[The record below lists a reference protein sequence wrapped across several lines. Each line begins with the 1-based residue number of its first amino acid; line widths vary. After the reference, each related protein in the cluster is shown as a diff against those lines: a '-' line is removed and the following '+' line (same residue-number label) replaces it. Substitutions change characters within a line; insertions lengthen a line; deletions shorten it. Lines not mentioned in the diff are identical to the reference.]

1 MKRNALKRVLASTLC
16 ALMVVGLSACGTS
29 SSKKTEQNTNQQTQE
44 QASIQPGVP
53 TNKIHASIKDITV
66 KPLHF
71 YGINVDEMDNGS
83 GFVIEAHAVNQ
94 ENASVNIYPK
104 VVATV
109 NDKDDYGDDRTRSI
123 ILTCGSVTTPY
134 GSNHYGNPD
143 KYEEYLP
150 SIGLAPKEEKNVRY
164 YIHGS
169 ARGYD
174 MQSKSHTYLSG
185 GDTYFDANTAT
196 ITDIKLVDVAAEKTK
211 NIEYIANKDWGKQVN
226 VKAVDLS
233 IPGLPILGKILTGSF
248 ENNTDK
254 RWQDATIVMDVMVDN
269 QGFTA
274 PVRASTTKIGIGKTF
289 FFRKP
294 DAGEYR
300 ASELFIEYN
309 NNNHQID
316 VYPAVMYYT
325 PESTSD

>member
-1 MKRNALKRVLASTLC
+1 MKIKISFLICMILTVILA
-16 ALMVVGLSACGTS
+16 GCGTS
-29 SSKKTEQNTNQQTQE
+29 SSKKPEQNTNQQTQE
-44 QASIQPGVP
+44 QSSIQPSVP
-53 TNKIHASIKDITV
+53 TNENKIHASIEDITV

-83 GFVIEAHAVNQ
+83 GFVIEAHAINQ

-123 ILTCGSVTTPY
+123 MLTCGSATTPY
-134 GSNHYGNPD
+134 GFNKCGNPD

-226 VKAVDLS
+226 VEAVDLS

-248 ENNTDK
+248 DNNTDK

-289 FFRKP
+289 FFRQP

-309 NNNHQID
+309 NDKHQID
-316 VYPAVMYYT
+316 VSPAVMYYT